1 MQRLTH
7 TQDEADQE
15 LLPEYFE
22 FRKSPW
28 FYLLTVKIFRTD
40 PNLAPVVA
48 DILDD
53 ANNAT
58 ESRAS
63 LKRKA
68 QIAKHKE
75 LFAKETAM
83 NPPPFSIKLEKAVDP
98 SSSSSV
104 NSSVTTA
111 NCRSYYGGD
120 NKARRKAQKGD
131 IWAKVRVA
139 KAMEQ
144 TSNVGMRMAK
154 IEELEKT
161 LNLLDRI
168 RPTIGES
175 AYEKKVQSLLG
186 ALPNPES
193 FSKDVEVIVLHD
205 SSDDDCAKNSN
216 PSGNCD
222 QSEDDDSTD

>member
-1 MQRLTH
+1 
-7 TQDEADQE
+7 
-15 LLPEYFE
+15 
-22 FRKSPW
+22 
-28 FYLLTVKIFRTD
+28 
-40 PNLAPVVA
+40 
-48 DILDD
+48 
-53 ANNAT
+53 
-58 ESRAS
+58 
-63 LKRKA
+63 
-68 QIAKHKE
+68 
-75 LFAKETAM
+75 
-83 NPPPFSIKLEKAVDP
+83 
-98 SSSSSV
+98 
-104 NSSVTTA
+104 
-111 NCRSYYGGD
+111 
-120 NKARRKAQKGD
+120 
-131 IWAKVRVA
+131 
-139 KAMEQ
+139 MEQ
-144 TSNVGMRMAK
+144 TSNVGIRMAK